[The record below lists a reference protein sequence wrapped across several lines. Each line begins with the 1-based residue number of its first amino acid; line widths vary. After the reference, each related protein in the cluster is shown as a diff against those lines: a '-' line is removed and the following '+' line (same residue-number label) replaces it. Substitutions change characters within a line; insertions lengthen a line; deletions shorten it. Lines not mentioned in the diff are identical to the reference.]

1 MTPTPQSTMDPMP
14 VRFYVVLPGLGRVP
28 GIYDDID
35 DARKQT
41 DGISR
46 APSGFDSL
54 DLAVR
59 YWRSHVPDKPPPMH
73 LRWTSAEDD
82 GDPSAPPPGRPP
94 RRPRSTG
101 SRSRG
106 PVAFGPLP
114 PSPRRRSCLLYTSPS
129 PRDS

>member
-1 MTPTPQSTMDPMP
+1 MDPMP

-82 GDPSAPPPGRPP
+82 GDPSGTATGTASEAAAEYRVTIEGP
-94 RRPRSTG
+94 RGLRATATLTAAQVRSLHLI
-101 SRSRG
+101 
-106 PVAFGPLP
+106 P
-114 PSPRRRSCLLYTSPS
+114 
-129 PRDS
+129 